1 MKSNRPTLHFLCGKM
16 ASGKTTLSKKIAKEE
31 NALLFCE
38 DIWLQRLYPEEIKDF
53 EDYKKYS
60 ARLKTILTDHI
71 QQVLQNGNSVVLDFP
86 ANIPKTRNWIRNL
99 FESTNANHLLHLIE
113 LSDEECLQQLQ
124 KRNLERPEGSVPM
137 TEEEFHMITSYYSP
151 PTKDEGFQIKV
162 YTKH

>member
-162 YTKH
+162 YTKQ